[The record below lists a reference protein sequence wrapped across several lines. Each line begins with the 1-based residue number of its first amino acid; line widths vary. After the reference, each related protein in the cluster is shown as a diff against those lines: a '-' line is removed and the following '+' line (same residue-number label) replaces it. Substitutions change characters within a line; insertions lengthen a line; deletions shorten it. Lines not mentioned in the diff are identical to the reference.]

1 MQKIEIFSKKLNKN
15 VVVKK
20 QSANTVAM
28 GWSNGGWSKSGGWNV
43 IIQGQSQ
50 LLKIITV
57 EDGIGF

>member
-28 GWSNGGWSKSGGWNV
+28 GWRNGGWRNSGGWKRP
-43 IIQGQSQ
+43 QM
-50 LLKIITV
+50 
-57 EDGIGF
+57 